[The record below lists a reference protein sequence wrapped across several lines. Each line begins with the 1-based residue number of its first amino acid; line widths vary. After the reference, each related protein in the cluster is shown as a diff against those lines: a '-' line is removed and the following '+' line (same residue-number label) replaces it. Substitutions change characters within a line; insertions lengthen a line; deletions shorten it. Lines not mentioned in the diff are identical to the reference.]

1 MSSPYDPNDPQ
12 RQGWGG
18 QQQPNQGTYGQQ
30 PSTAQQ
36 PVWGGVPQQGQPQQ
50 GQPQQGQPQQ
60 GYPGQQPYGAPA
72 QQGYPGQQPYG
83 APPQQ
88 GYPGQQPYG
97 APAQPPY
104 GQSSPYGQQGTPKK
118 SKTPLI
124 AAIAGVVVVLI
135 ILGVTAFI
143 TPGFAIS
150 KVLNA
155 AAVEDG
161 VQKILTDTYK
171 ISDVTQVS
179 CPANQKVKNG
189 GTFTCKA
196 TIGGKDTDVRI
207 TITDDNGT
215 YQVGRP

>member
-36 PVWGGVPQQGQPQQ
+36 PVWGGVPQQGQP
-50 GQPQQGQPQQ
+50 
-60 GYPGQQPYGAPA
+60 

-171 ISDVTQVS
+171 ITDVTQVS

-207 TITDDNGT
+207 SITDDNGT

>member
-36 PVWGGVPQQGQPQQ
+36 PVWGGVPQQGQPQL
-50 GQPQQGQPQQ
+50 
-60 GYPGQQPYGAPA
+60 
-72 QQGYPGQQPYG
+72 GYPGQQPYG

-88 GYPGQQPYG
+88 GYPGQQPYV

-171 ISDVTQVS
+171 ITDVTQVS